1 MRSYYEY
8 DEEREVLI
16 KIQSE
21 ELPKILRRSEG
32 RWRDFKY
39 TEDSYIR
46 AIYIGQGCWERL
58 ETITLEEGQRILN
71 EWGVE

>member
-16 KIQSE
+16 KIQSG

-32 RWRDFKY
+32 RWRDLKY

-58 ETITLEEGQRILN
+58 ETITLEEGQRILK
-71 EWGVE
+71 EWGGE